1 MERKEL
7 FSKVS
12 EIMPDEIFTV
22 HDVKN
27 MAESPRGNTSV
38 NNPPAEPVKKQND
51 PEFLGIKSTFTPSRG
66 DMGGGFCVIFE
77 GKTGR
82 TVFQIFWLAKPYAN
96 GQIPE
101 VSKDWRN
108 FVKSLPTMGP
118 LDKDWGEKLQA
129 ELKDILTVDEKKKL
143 FENYTKVK
151 IRQLESMFRR
161 TFEATAQCVFS
172 ASTEAEPIAR
182 PELERAKIIKP
193 LPPSEEELARM
204 KKEQEEKEK
213 AEKEEREKEEA
224 KKEGNFEGTV
234 LKCTPQVDPVKGKAS
249 SEIAPG
255 DIIGVKIEG
264 DGTSALVNKYLDENN
279 IEPLF
284 PVDEIRE
291 TQGKKFLYVKIS
303 DEIRGYIAITKD
315 IKIRVK
321 ETEKPDQP
329 QKGASFM
336 NDLFFFGLL
345 GAALIALLFVIR
357 YFFL

>member
-7 FSKVS
+7 FNKVS
-12 EIMPDEIFTV
+12 EIMPDELFSV
-22 HDVKN
+22 QDVKKLTEP
-27 MAESPRGNTSV
+27 MRDDVPPSDPAKQKNT
-38 NNPPAEPVKKQND
+38 

-101 VSKDWRN
+101 VAKDWRN
-108 FVKSLPTMGP
+108 FVKSLPSMGP

-129 ELKDILTVDEKKKL
+129 DLKEILTVEEKKKL

-151 IRQLESMFRR
+151 IRQLESMYRR
-161 TFEATAQCVFS
+161 AFETTSQCVFS

-193 LPPSEEELARM
+193 LPPSAEELARM
-204 KKEQEEKEK
+204 QKEQEEKEK
-213 AEKEEREKEEA
+213 AEKEAKEKEEA
-224 KKEGNFEGTV
+224 EKEGNFEGTV
-234 LKCTPQVDPVKGKAS
+234 IKCNPQVDPVKGKPS
-249 SEIAPG
+249 SEIMPG
-255 DIIGVKIEG
+255 DIIGITVEG
-264 DGTSALVNKYLDENN
+264 DGTSALVKKYLDENN

-303 DEIRGYIAITKD
+303 DEIRGYVAITKD

-321 ETEKPDQP
+321 ETPQSEQP
-329 QKGASFM
+329 QKGLSFM
-336 NDLFFFGLL
+336 SDLFFFGLL
-345 GAALIALLFVIR
+345 GGALIALLFVIR

>member
-1 MERKEL
+1 
-7 FSKVS
+7 
-12 EIMPDEIFTV
+12 MPDEILTV
-22 HDVKN
+22 HDIKN
-27 MAESPRGNTSV
+27 MADSPRGNT
-38 NNPPAEPVKKQND
+38 NTDTPPAETVRKQND
-51 PEFLGIKSTFTPSRG
+51 PEFLGLKSTFTPSRG

-101 VSKDWRN
+101 VGKDWRN
-108 FVKSLPTMGP
+108 FVKSLPSMGP

-129 ELKDILTVDEKKKL
+129 ELKEILTVDEKKKL

-151 IRQLESMFRR
+151 IRQLESMYRR
-161 TFEATAQCVFS
+161 SFEAAAQCVFS
-172 ASTEAEPIAR
+172 SQTEAEPIAR

-193 LPPSEEELARM
+193 LPPTPEEQARM
-204 KKEQEEKEK
+204 QKEREEKEK
-213 AEKEEREKEEA
+213 AEKEEREREEA
-224 KKEGNFEGTV
+224 KKEGNFEGTII
-234 LKCTPQVDPVKGKAS
+234 KCNPQVDPVKGKAS

-255 DIIGVKIEG
+255 DIIGITIEG
-264 DGTSALVNKYLDENN
+264 DGTSALVNKYLAENN

-303 DEIRGYIAITKD
+303 DEIRGYVAITKD

-321 ETEKPDQP
+321 ESDKPDQP

-345 GAALIALLFVIR
+345 GAALVALLFVIR